1 MHEIRVGHQAVN
13 SSNGSVC
20 VVYRP
25 DTRSKKIVRSAV
37 ARMQR
42 DRRYACMKSNVV
54 VVVSLRWQVRASPRG
69 ATRTPRRIRCSSS
82 QQRRDERGDAED
94 DEGAHVDDAVERDGV
109 VMRCGCVGENGWM
122 DVWK

>member
-20 VVYRP
+20 VLYRP
-25 DTRSKKIVRSAV
+25 DTRSKKIVRPAV
-37 ARMQR
+37 ARMQC
-42 DRRYACMKSNVV
+42 DRRYACMKSNV

-82 QQRRDERGDAED
+82 QQRRDERGDARTD
-94 DEGAHVDDAVERDGV
+94 GGQGAREREARRGAA
-109 VMRCGCVGENGWM
+109 G
-122 DVWK
+122 